1 MHYLLIKDMYEG
13 NTFRVMAQNLIN
25 LINGKEYPGIGPR
38 RPGLNLSNGLGI
50 GI

>member
-1 MHYLLIKDMYEG
+1 MHYLLIKDMYKG

-25 LINGKEYPGIGPR
+25 GEEYPGIGPR

>member
-13 NTFRVMAQNLIN
+13 NTFGVMAQNLIN
-25 LINGKEYPGIGPR
+25 GEEYPGIGLR